1 MLASNR
7 LSVLPVLVALVALP
21 ALEAWQPP
29 PTQPQKLAPFVS
41 SPQPLVARM
50 LELAGLKQGE
60 TIYDLG
66 CGDGRILIAAARDF
80 GAKAVGVELSSV
92 LARRSRENADMLGL
106 TNLVSVI
113 EGDLLAVDLKNADV
127 VSLYLMTEANSQL
140 RPKLERELKPGARV
154 VSLEFE
160 IRGWKPVKVEK
171 HTAHRHG
178 YKIFLYEMPAK

>member
-1 MLASNR
+1 MFSLNRILALPVLAAMLASSG
-7 LSVLPVLVALVALP
+7 LLALQP
-21 ALEAWQPP
+21 AP
-29 PTQPQKLAPFVS
+29 QPQKLAPYVS

-50 LELAGLKQGE
+50 LELAGLKRGE
-60 TIYDLG
+60 TVYDLG

-92 LARRSRENADMLGL
+92 LARRSREQAEALGL
-106 TNLVSVI
+106 ANLISVI
-113 EGDLLAVDLKNADV
+113 EGDLLTVDLKDADV
-127 VSLYLMTEANSQL
+127 VSLYLMTEANNQL

-160 IRGWKPVKVEK
+160 IRGWKPVKVAK
-171 HTAHRHG
+171 LNAHRHD

>member
-1 MLASNR
+1 MLSLNR
-7 LSVLPVLVALVALP
+7 VPTLPLLAAVLVLPGLLALQP
-21 ALEAWQPP
+21 AP
-29 PTQPQKLAPFVS
+29 QPQKLAPYVS
-41 SPQPLVARM
+41 SPQPLVSRM

-60 TIYDLG
+60 TVYDLG
-66 CGDGRILIAAARDF
+66 CGDGRILITAARDF

-92 LARRSRENADMLGL
+92 LARRSREQAEALGL
-106 TNLVSVI
+106 SNLVSII
-113 EGDLLAVDLKNADV
+113 EGDLLAVDLKDADV
-127 VSLYLMTEANSQL
+127 VSLYLMTEANNQL

-171 HTAHRHG
+171 HAAHRHN